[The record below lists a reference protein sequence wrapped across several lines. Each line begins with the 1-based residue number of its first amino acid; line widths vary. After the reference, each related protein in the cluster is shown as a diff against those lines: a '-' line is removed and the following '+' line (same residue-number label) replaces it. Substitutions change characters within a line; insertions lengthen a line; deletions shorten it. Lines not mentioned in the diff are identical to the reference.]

1 MRQTSPPAEA
11 SDSRG
16 GADAALPP
24 GLAVSALSHSYGKE
38 SVLRD
43 VTLSLAR
50 GTSAALM
57 GPSGCGKTTLL
68 LAAAGILVP
77 STGEVHVGGARVPG
91 GSADSRA
98 AFRRTRI
105 GLVFQFGEL
114 INELTLEENVALAA
128 ELAGMSPRQA
138 RRRARDTLARVG
150 LLPVLRHKPGAVS
163 GGQAQRAAIARAIV
177 HRPEL
182 VLADEPTG
190 ALDSTN
196 GDAVLELLLELV
208 REHGSSLLVVTHD
221 ERVARRCDH
230 AFAMADGRL
239 VDG

>member
-1 MRQTSPPAEA
+1 MPAN
-11 SDSRG
+11 
-16 GADAALPP
+16 
-24 GLAVSALSHSYGKE
+24 GLTVVDLTHAYGTE
-38 SVLRD
+38 PVLRR
-43 VTLSLAR
+43 VSLTVGS

-77 STGEVHVGGARVPG
+77 EAGRVLVAGETVPA

-98 AFRRTRI
+98 AFRRSRV

-114 INELTLEENVALAA
+114 IAELTLEQNVALAA
-128 ELAGMSPRQA
+128 ELGGVRRRQA
-138 RRRARDTLARVG
+138 LHDAREVLVRVG
-150 LLPVLRHKPGAVS
+150 LSAVRGHKPGTVS

-190 ALDSTN
+190 ALDSAN
-196 GDAVLELLLELV
+196 GDAVLDLLLELV
-208 REHGSSLLVVTHD
+208 AERGATLLVVTHD
-221 ERVARRCDH
+221 ERVARRCDRRIV
-230 AFAMADGRL
+230 MSDGRI

>member
-1 MRQTSPPAEA
+1 VPYDGLSVADLTHAY
-11 SDSRG
+11 
-16 GADAALPP
+16 GADPVLR
-24 GLAVSALSHSYGKE
+24 GVSLAVAS
-38 SVLRD
+38 
-43 VTLSLAR
+43 

-77 STGEVHVGGARVPG
+77 DAGQVLVGGEAVPA

-98 AFRRTRI
+98 AFRRSRV

-114 INELTLEENVALAA
+114 IAELTLEQNVALAA
-128 ELAGMSPRQA
+128 ELAGVRRRQA
-138 RRRARDTLARVG
+138 LADARDVLARVG
-150 LLPVLRHKPGAVS
+150 LASVQRHKPGMVS

-190 ALDSTN
+190 ALDSAN
-196 GDAVLELLLELV
+196 GDAVLDLLLELV
-208 REHGSSLLVVTHD
+208 AERDATLLVVTHD
-221 ERVARRCDH
+221 ERVAHRCDRRLV
-230 AFAMADGRL
+230 MSDGRI